1 MSTTYQDYR
10 NRVQFKGKTKRDY
23 VNTKVRE
30 SIDSLVDESQ
40 YGFTITLLTKDPN
53 TKEEIRNDYDVAI
66 LSTKSTQD
74 YERANIIAHNEV
86 GLDKGSLFEWN
97 EEKWIVLQKMFRP
110 EQPGFNGY
118 AYRCTGALK
127 WIDDDGKL
135 QVRPG
140 YISSGR
146 TTNSLTYTPD
156 VNYKY
161 DNILLHDTDWSM
173 IAAVQQDLTIHN
185 EMRFI
190 IKGKAYRVTNID
202 NVSIDNVSIL
212 SMVDDKLLDSDKV
225 FEDGTGIASE
235 TLYTLRPDIELPM
248 LLFAGDIKSMPV
260 SVYENGAIVNEE
272 IVYSSSDSAIAEIQN
287 GVIIGRGVGA
297 CTITCSLKKNPTV
310 TMDFGV
316 TVTAEHPEEDVP
328 VYYIVGP
335 ETLAWGE
342 TGEYKLSNG
351 ANAAFEVE
359 VFSKMRPIITYT
371 DNSVLIQL
379 KDRYG
384 GNIKVTTTYEDNL
397 IEKDVVIKSA

>member
-86 GLDKGSLFEWN
+86 GLDRGSLFEWN

-127 WIDDDGKL
+127 WIDKDGRL

-156 VNYKY
+156 VNYKM

-173 IAAVQQDLTIHN
+173 IAAIQQDPTIHN

-190 IKGKAYRVTNID
+190 VKGKAYRVTNID

-212 SMVDDKLLDSDKV
+212 SLVDDKLLDSDIV
-225 FEDGTGIASE
+225 YEDGTGIASE
-235 TLYTLRPDIELPM
+235 TLYKLKSDIQLPM
-248 LLFAGDIKSMPV
+248 QLFAGDIKAMPV
-260 SVYENGAIVNEE
+260 SVYEHGELVEEE
-272 IVYSSSDSAIAEIQN
+272 IIYSSSNPEIAEIQN
-287 GVIIGRGVGA
+287 DTIIGRGIGE
-297 CTITCSLKKNPTV
+297 CIITCSLKKNPV
-310 TMDFGV
+310 VAMEFKV
-316 TVTAEHPEEDVP
+316 SVTAEHTEDTP
-328 VYYIVGP
+328 VYYIIGP
-335 ETLAWGE
+335 DTLAWNAI
-342 TGEYKLSNG
+342 GEYRLSNG
-351 ANAAFEVE
+351 AETQFEVE
-359 VFSKMRPIITYT
+359 VFSKMRPIININS
-371 DNSVLIQL
+371 DSVLIEL

-384 GNIKVTTTYEDNL
+384 GNIVITTEYEGNT
-397 IEKDVVIKSA
+397 IKKDVVIKTA

>member
-86 GLDKGSLFEWN
+86 GLDRGSLFEWN
-97 EEKWIVLQKMFRP
+97 KEKWIVLQKMFRP

-127 WIDDDGKL
+127 WIDKDGRL

-156 VNYKY
+156 VNYKM

-173 IAAVQQDLTIHN
+173 IAAIQQDFTIHN

-212 SMVDDKLLDSDKV
+212 SLVDDKLLDSDIV
-225 FEDGTGIASE
+225 YEDGTGIASE
-235 TLYTLRPDIELPM
+235 TLYKLQSDIKLPM
-248 LLFAGDIKSMPV
+248 QLFAGDIKAMPV
-260 SVYENGAIVNEE
+260 SVYEHGELVEEE
-272 IVYSSSDSAIAEIQN
+272 IIYSSSNPEIAEIQN
-287 GVIIGRGVGA
+287 DTIIGRGIGE
-297 CTITCSLKKNPTV
+297 CIITCSLKKNPV
-310 TMDFGV
+310 VAMEFKV
-316 TVTAEHPEEDVP
+316 SVTAEHTEDTP
-328 VYYIVGP
+328 VYYIIGP
-335 ETLAWGE
+335 DTLAWNT
-342 TGEYKLSNG
+342 TGEYRLSNG
-351 ANAAFEVE
+351 AETNFEVD
-359 VFSKMRPIITYT
+359 VFSKMRPIININS
-371 DNSVLIQL
+371 DSVLIEL

-384 GNIKVTTTYEDNL
+384 GNIVITTEYEGN
-397 IEKDVVIKSA
+397 IIKKDVVIKTA

>member
-66 LSTKSTQD
+66 LSTRSTQD

-86 GLDKGSLFEWN
+86 GLDRGSLFEWN

-127 WIDDDGKL
+127 WIDKDGRL

-156 VNYKY
+156 VNYKM

-173 IAAVQQDLTIHN
+173 IAAIQQDFTIHN

-212 SMVDDKLLDSDKV
+212 SLVDDKLLDSDIV
-225 FEDGTGIASE
+225 YEDGTGIASE
-235 TLYTLRPDIELPM
+235 TLYKLKSDIQLPM
-248 LLFAGDIKSMPV
+248 QLFAGDIKVMPV
-260 SVYENGAIVNEE
+260 SVYEHGELVEEE
-272 IVYSSSDSAIAEIQN
+272 IIYSSSNPEIAEIRN
-287 GVIIGRGVGA
+287 DTIIGRGIGE
-297 CTITCSLKKNPTV
+297 CIITCSLKKNPVV
-310 TMDFGV
+310 TMEFKV
-316 TVTAEHPEEDVP
+316 SVTAEHAEDTP
-328 VYYIVGP
+328 VYYIIGP
-335 ETLAWGE
+335 DTLAWN
-342 TGEYKLSNG
+342 TVGEYRLSNG
-351 ANAAFEVE
+351 AETNFEVD
-359 VFSKMRPIITYT
+359 VFSKMRPIINVNS
-371 DNSVLIQL
+371 DSVLIEL

-384 GNIKVTTTYEDNL
+384 GNIVITTEYEGNV
-397 IEKDVVIKSA
+397 IKKDVVIKTA

>member
-86 GLDKGSLFEWN
+86 GLDRGSLFEWN
-97 EEKWIVLQKMFRP
+97 EEKWIILQKMFRP

-127 WIDDDGKL
+127 WIDKDGRL

-156 VNYKY
+156 VNYKM

-173 IAAVQQDLTIHN
+173 IAAIQQDFTIHN

-212 SMVDDKLLDSDKV
+212 SLVDDKLLDSDIV
-225 FEDGTGIASE
+225 YEDGTGIASE
-235 TLYTLRPDIELPM
+235 TLYKLQSDVKLPM
-248 LLFAGDIKSMPV
+248 QLFAGDIKAMPV
-260 SVYENGAIVNEE
+260 SVYEHGELVEEE
-272 IVYSSSDSAIAEIQN
+272 IIYSSNNPEVAEIQN
-287 GVIIGRGVGA
+287 DTIIGRGIGE
-297 CTITCSLKKNPTV
+297 CIITCSLKKNPVV
-310 TMDFGV
+310 TMEFKV
-316 TVTAEHPEEDVP
+316 SVTAEHTDDVP
-328 VYYIVGP
+328 VYYIIGP
-335 ETLAWGE
+335 DALAWN
-342 TGEYKLSNG
+342 TIGEYKLSNG
-351 ANAAFEVE
+351 AETQFEVE
-359 VFSKMRPIITYT
+359 VFSKMRPIININS
-371 DNSVLIQL
+371 DSVLIEL

-384 GNIKVTTTYEDNL
+384 GNIVITTEYEGNN
-397 IEKDVVIKSA
+397 IKKDVVIKTA

>member
-10 NRVQFKGKTKRDY
+10 DRVHFKGRNKREY

-40 YGFTITLLTKDPN
+40 YGFTITVLKQDQVTG
-53 TKEEIRNDYDVAI
+53 EEIKNDYDVAI

-86 GLDKGSLFEWN
+86 GLDRGSLFEWN
-97 EEKWIVLQKMFRP
+97 DAKWIILQKMFRP

-127 WIDDDGKL
+127 WIDEDGKL

-156 VNYKY
+156 VNYKF
-161 DNILLHDTDWSM
+161 DNIFLHDTDWSM
-173 IAAVQQDLTIHN
+173 IAAIQQDLTIHN

-212 SMVDDKLLDSDKV
+212 SLVDDKLLDSDID
-225 FEDGTGIASE
+225 FGDGTGLAGNID
-235 TLYTLRPDIELPM
+235 YIIRPDVEDMVQLY
-248 LLFAGDIKSMPV
+248 AGDVKAIPV
-260 SVYENGAIVNEE
+260 SVYEHGE
-272 IVYSSSDSAIAEIQN
+272 IVKEELIFTSLDPSIVEITDDKM
-287 GVIIGRGVGA
+287 IGRGLGTCVVE
-297 CTITCSLKKNPTV
+297 CSLKKNPVVKTEI
-310 TMDFGV
+310 TIN
-316 TVTAEHPEEDVP
+316 VTAEHIEDTEQQ
-328 VYYIVGP
+328 YIVGP
-335 ETLAWGE
+335 DTLAWDT
-342 TGEYKLSNG
+342 TGVYQLSNG
-351 ANAAFEVE
+351 ADAAFEVE
-359 VFSKMRPIITYT
+359 FHSRIKKNIDIQSNKVVIT
-371 DNSVLIQL
+371 LE
-379 KDRYG
+379 DRYA
-384 GNIKVTTTYEDNL
+384 GNI
-397 IEKDVVIKSA
+397 VITAHYNGKELTKSVIIQTI

>member
-86 GLDKGSLFEWN
+86 GLDRGSLFEWN
-97 EEKWIVLQKMFRP
+97 EEKWIILQKMFRP

-127 WIDDDGKL
+127 WIDKDGRL

-156 VNYKY
+156 VNYKM

-173 IAAVQQDLTIHN
+173 IAAIQQDFTIHN

-212 SMVDDKLLDSDKV
+212 SLVDDKLLDSDIV
-225 FEDGTGIASE
+225 YEDGTGIASE
-235 TLYTLRPDIELPM
+235 TLYKLQSDVKLPM
-248 LLFAGDIKSMPV
+248 QLFAGDIKAMPV
-260 SVYENGAIVNEE
+260 SVYEHGELVEEE
-272 IVYSSSDSAIAEIQN
+272 IIYSSNNPEVAEIQN
-287 GVIIGRGVGA
+287 DTIIGRGIGE
-297 CTITCSLKKNPTV
+297 CIITCSLKKNPVV
-310 TMDFGV
+310 TMEFKV
-316 TVTAEHPEEDVP
+316 SVTAEHTDDVP
-328 VYYIVGP
+328 VYYIIGP
-335 ETLAWGE
+335 DALAWN
-342 TGEYKLSNG
+342 TIGEYKLSNG
-351 ANAAFEVE
+351 AETQFEVE
-359 VFSKMRPIITYT
+359 VFSKMRPIININS
-371 DNSVLIQL
+371 DSVLIEL

-384 GNIKVTTTYEDNL
+384 GNIVITTEYEGN
-397 IEKDVVIKSA
+397 IIKKDVVIKTA

>member
-86 GLDKGSLFEWN
+86 GLDRGSLFEWN

-127 WIDDDGKL
+127 WIDKDGRL

-156 VNYKY
+156 VNYKM

-173 IAAVQQDLTIHN
+173 IAAIQQDFTIHN

-212 SMVDDKLLDSDKV
+212 SLVDDKLLDSDIV
-225 FEDGTGIASE
+225 YEDGTGIASE
-235 TLYTLRPDIELPM
+235 TLYKLKSDIQLPM
-248 LLFAGDIKSMPV
+248 QLFAGDIKAMPV
-260 SVYENGAIVNEE
+260 SVYEHGELVEEE
-272 IVYSSSDSAIAEIQN
+272 IIYSSSNPEIAEIQN
-287 GVIIGRGVGA
+287 DTIIGRGIGE
-297 CTITCSLKKNPTV
+297 CIITCSLKKNPVV
-310 TMDFGV
+310 TMEFKV
-316 TVTAEHPEEDVP
+316 SVTAEHTEDTP
-328 VYYIVGP
+328 VYYIIGP
-335 ETLAWGE
+335 DTLAWN
-342 TGEYKLSNG
+342 TVGEYRLSNG
-351 ANAAFEVE
+351 AETNFEVD
-359 VFSKMRPIITYT
+359 VFSKMRPIINVNS
-371 DNSVLIQL
+371 DSVLIEL

-384 GNIKVTTTYEDNL
+384 GNIVITTEYEGNV
-397 IEKDVVIKSA
+397 IKKDVVIKTA

>member
-86 GLDKGSLFEWN
+86 GLDRGSLFEWN

-127 WIDDDGKL
+127 WIDKDGRL

-156 VNYKY
+156 VNYKM

-173 IAAVQQDLTIHN
+173 IAAIQQDPTIHN

-190 IKGKAYRVTNID
+190 VKGKAYRVTNID

-212 SMVDDKLLDSDKV
+212 SLVDDKLLDSDIV
-225 FEDGTGIASE
+225 YEDGTGIASE
-235 TLYTLRPDIELPM
+235 TLYKLKSDIQLPM
-248 LLFAGDIKSMPV
+248 QLFAGDIKAMPV
-260 SVYENGAIVNEE
+260 SVYEHGELVEEE
-272 IVYSSSDSAIAEIQN
+272 IIYSSSNSEVAEIQN
-287 GVIIGRGVGA
+287 DTIIGRGVGE
-297 CTITCSLKKNPTV
+297 CVITCSLKKNPIV
-310 TMDFGV
+310 TMEISV
-316 TVTAEHPEEDVP
+316 SVSAEHTEDIP
-328 VYYIVGP
+328 VYYIMGP
-335 ETLAWGE
+335 DTLAWN
-342 TGEYKLSNG
+342 TVGEYKLSNG
-351 ANAAFEVE
+351 AETQFEVE
-359 VFSKMRPIITYT
+359 VFSKMRPIININS
-371 DNSVLIQL
+371 DSVLIEL

-384 GNIKVTTTYEDNL
+384 GNIVITTEYEGKT
-397 IEKDVVIKSA
+397 IEKTVVIKTA

>member
-86 GLDKGSLFEWN
+86 GLDRGSLFEWN
-97 EEKWIVLQKMFRP
+97 KEKWIVLQKMFRP

-127 WIDDDGKL
+127 WIDKDGRL

-156 VNYKY
+156 VNYKM

-173 IAAVQQDLTIHN
+173 IAAIQQDFTIHN

-212 SMVDDKLLDSDKV
+212 SLVDDKLLDSDIV
-225 FEDGTGIASE
+225 YEDGTGIASE
-235 TLYTLRPDIELPM
+235 TLYKLQSDIKLPM
-248 LLFAGDIKSMPV
+248 QLFAGDIKAMPV
-260 SVYENGAIVNEE
+260 SVYEHGELVEEE
-272 IVYSSSDSAIAEIQN
+272 IIYSSSNPEIAEIQN
-287 GVIIGRGVGA
+287 DTIIGRGIGE
-297 CTITCSLKKNPTV
+297 CIITCSLKKNPVV
-310 TMDFGV
+310 TMEFKV
-316 TVTAEHPEEDVP
+316 SVTAEHTEDTP
-328 VYYIVGP
+328 VYYIIGP
-335 ETLAWGE
+335 DTLAWNT
-342 TGEYKLSNG
+342 TGEYRLSNG
-351 ANAAFEVE
+351 AETKFEVD
-359 VFSKMRPIITYT
+359 VFSKMRPIININS
-371 DNSVLIQL
+371 DSVLIEL

-384 GNIKVTTTYEDNL
+384 GNIVITTEYEGN
-397 IEKDVVIKSA
+397 IIKKDVVIKTA

>member
-1 MSTTYQDYR
+1 MSTTYQSYR
-10 NRVQFKGKTKRDY
+10 DRVQYKGKTKRDY

-40 YGFTITLLTKDPN
+40 YGFTITVLTKN
-53 TKEEIRNDYDVAI
+53 KETHEEIRNEHNVAI

-86 GLDKGSLFEWN
+86 GLDRGSLFEWDN
-97 EEKWIVLQKMFRP
+97 AKWIILQKMFRP

-127 WIDDDGKL
+127 WIDDEGRL
-135 QVRPG
+135 QIRPG

-156 VNYKY
+156 VNYKF

-173 IAAVQQDLTIHN
+173 IAAVQQDLTLHN

-212 SMVDDKLLDSDKV
+212 SLVDDKLLDSDIIY
-225 FEDGTGIASE
+225 EDGTGVANAMSYK
-235 TLYTLRPDIELPM
+235 LQSDIELPM
-248 LLFAGDIKSMPV
+248 SLFAGDIRPIPV
-260 SVYENGAIVNEE
+260 SVYDNGEITEEE
-272 IVYSSSDSAIAEIQN
+272 IVYTSSDSKIAEIQ
-287 GVIIGRGVGA
+287 GTVVIGRGLGECV
-297 CTITCSLKKNPTV
+297 ITCALKKNPLITLEIPV
-310 TMDFGV
+310 IV
-316 TVTAEHPEEDVP
+316 VEEHVEDIP
-328 VYYIVGP
+328 QYYIVGP
-335 ETLAWGE
+335 DTLAWDT
-342 TGEYKLSNG
+342 TGTYQLSNG
-351 ANAAFEVE
+351 AAADFEVE
-359 VFSKMRPIITYT
+359 VFSKMRPTITYS
-371 DNSVLIQL
+371 DNSVTIEL

-384 GNIKVTTTYEDNL
+384 GDIEITAIYEGVEL
-397 IEKDVVIKSA
+397 TKTVVIKTA

>member
-86 GLDKGSLFEWN
+86 GLDRGSLFEWN

-127 WIDDDGKL
+127 WIDKDGRL

-156 VNYKY
+156 VNYKM

-173 IAAVQQDLTIHN
+173 IAAIQQDFTIHN

-212 SMVDDKLLDSDKV
+212 SLVDDKLLDSDIV
-225 FEDGTGIASE
+225 YEDGTGIASE
-235 TLYTLRPDIELPM
+235 TLYKLKSDIQLPM
-248 LLFAGDIKSMPV
+248 QLFAGDIKAMPV
-260 SVYENGAIVNEE
+260 SVYEHGELVEEE
-272 IVYSSSDSAIAEIQN
+272 IIYSSSNPEIAEIQN
-287 GVIIGRGVGA
+287 DTIIGRGIGE
-297 CTITCSLKKNPTV
+297 CIITCSLKKNPVV
-310 TMDFGV
+310 TMEFKV
-316 TVTAEHPEEDVP
+316 SVTAEHTEDTP
-328 VYYIVGP
+328 VYYIIGP
-335 ETLAWGE
+335 DTLAWN
-342 TGEYKLSNG
+342 TVGEYRLSNG
-351 ANAAFEVE
+351 AETNFEVD
-359 VFSKMRPIITYT
+359 VFSKMRPIININS
-371 DNSVLIQL
+371 DSVLIKL

-384 GNIKVTTTYEDNL
+384 GNIVITTEYEGN
-397 IEKDVVIKSA
+397 IIKKDVVIKTA

>member
-86 GLDKGSLFEWN
+86 GLDRGSLFEWN

-127 WIDDDGKL
+127 WIDKDGRL

-156 VNYKY
+156 VNYKM

-173 IAAVQQDLTIHN
+173 IAAIQQDFTIHN

-212 SMVDDKLLDSDKV
+212 SLVDDKLLDSDIV
-225 FEDGTGIASE
+225 YEDGTGIASE
-235 TLYTLRPDIELPM
+235 TLYKLKSDIQLPM
-248 LLFAGDIKSMPV
+248 QLFAGDIKAMPV
-260 SVYENGAIVNEE
+260 SVYEHGELVEEE
-272 IVYSSSDSAIAEIQN
+272 IIYSSSNPEIAEIQN
-287 GVIIGRGVGA
+287 DTIIGRGIGE
-297 CTITCSLKKNPTV
+297 CIITCSLKKNPVV
-310 TMDFGV
+310 TMEFKV
-316 TVTAEHPEEDVP
+316 SVTAEHTEDTP
-328 VYYIVGP
+328 VYYIIGP
-335 ETLAWGE
+335 DTLAWN
-342 TGEYKLSNG
+342 TVGEYRLSNG
-351 ANAAFEVE
+351 AETNFEVD
-359 VFSKMRPIITYT
+359 VFSKMRPIININS
-371 DNSVLIQL
+371 DSVLIKL

-384 GNIKVTTTYEDNL
+384 GNIVITTEYEGNV
-397 IEKDVVIKSA
+397 IKKDVVIKTA

>member
-1 MSTTYQDYR
+1 MSTTYQSYR
-10 NRVQFKGKTKRDY
+10 DRVQYKGKTKRDY

-40 YGFTITLLTKDPN
+40 YGFTITVLTKN
-53 TKEEIRNDYDVAI
+53 KETHEEIRNEHNVAI

-86 GLDKGSLFEWN
+86 GLDRGSLFEWDDA
-97 EEKWIVLQKMFRP
+97 KWIILQKMFRP

-127 WIDDDGKL
+127 WIDKDGRL
-135 QVRPG
+135 QIRPG

-156 VNYKY
+156 VNYKM

-173 IAAVQQDLTIHN
+173 IAAIQQDLTIHN

-212 SMVDDKLLDSDKV
+212 SLVDDKLLDSDKV
-225 FEDGTGIASE
+225 YEDGTGIASD
-235 TLYTLRPDIELPM
+235 TLYTLKADIELPM
-248 LLFAGDIKSMPV
+248 SVFAGDIKSIPV
-260 SVYENGAIVNEE
+260 SVYEHGTVVNDE
-272 IVYSSSDSAIAEIQN
+272 IIYTSNDNSVAEIQD
-287 GVIIGRGVGA
+287 GVLIGRGVGE
-297 CTITCSLKKNPTV
+297 CTITCALKKNPTV
-310 TMDFGV
+310 TMDLAV
-316 TVTAEHPEEDVP
+316 VVTAEHPAEDTP

-335 ETLAWGE
+335 DTLAWGT

-351 ANAAFEVE
+351 ANATFEVE
-359 VFSKMRPIITYT
+359 VFSKMRPIITHT
-371 DNSVLIQL
+371 DNSVLIEL

-384 GNIKVTTTYEDNL
+384 GNIKITTVYENDI